1 MKCAICNQKTN
12 YDVSY
17 GTDSFIVCPTCFKR
31 IKRMTVKSSVDI
43 LVFIL
48 AIGKIKKD
56 KDN

>member
-31 IKRMTVKSSVDI
+31 IKRMTVKSSADT
-43 LVFIL
+43 LDFIL
-48 AIGKIKKD
+48 AIGEIKED
-56 KDN
+56 ENN